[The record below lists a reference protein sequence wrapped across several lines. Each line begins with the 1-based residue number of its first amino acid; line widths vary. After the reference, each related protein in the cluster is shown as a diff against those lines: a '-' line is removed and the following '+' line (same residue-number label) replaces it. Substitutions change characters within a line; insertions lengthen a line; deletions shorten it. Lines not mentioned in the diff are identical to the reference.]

1 MICPKCG
8 LDNPSGSFC
17 GKCGASLADQA
28 NPVPQPPAP
37 KPKNKKVMIVAIV
50 AVVVV
55 LVLVL
60 AAVMVMLPKN
70 SQSTPESALTNYLD
84 GVRQKDAYKIID
96 STIMHFD
103 TTNRSYLASN
113 LTAQWTNTSLIN
125 ITITNMED
133 ISMSNV
139 PANITR
145 DVTNFTNSLQKMFS
159 ITVEESQFVKVTVK
173 QTNSSTDSF
182 SSMAYL
188 LTSKVD
194 GKWYFDMVVSYTPSE
209 WAKDLSMS
217 GTFDV

>member
-1 MICPKCG
+1 
-8 LDNPSGSFC
+8 
-17 GKCGASLADQA
+17 
-28 NPVPQPPAP
+28 
-37 KPKNKKVMIVAIV
+37 MIVAVV
-50 AVVVV
+50 AIVVV

-60 AAVMVMLPKN
+60 AAVMVLLPKN
-70 SQSTPESALTNYLD
+70 SQSTPESALNSYAD
-84 GVRQKDAYKIID
+84 GVQLKDAYKIID

-103 TTNRSYLASN
+103 SANRTNLASN

-145 DVTNFTNSLQKMFS
+145 DVANFTNSLQKRFS

-173 QTNSSTDSF
+173 QTNGSTDSTNLTT
-182 SSMAYL
+182 YL

-194 GKWYFDMVVSYTPSE
+194 GKWYFDMIVNYTPSE

-217 GTFDV
+217 EAISV

>member
-1 MICPKCG
+1 MVI
-8 LDNPSGSFC
+8 N
-17 GKCGASLADQA
+17 AD
-28 NPVPQPPAP
+28 PVPQSPEP
-37 KPKNKKVMIVAIV
+37 KPKSKKIMITAIV
-50 AVVVV
+50 AVVVA

-60 AAVMVMLPKN
+60 AAVMVILPKN
-70 SQSTPESALTNYLD
+70 SQSTPDSALSSYAD
-84 GVRQKDAYKIID
+84 GVQQKDAYKIID

-103 TTNRSYLASN
+103 PANRTDLASN

-133 ISMSNV
+133 ISNSNV

-145 DVTNFTNSLQKMFS
+145 DVSNFTNSLQKKFS
-159 ITVEESQFVKVTVK
+159 ISVEDSQFVKVTVK

-194 GKWYFDMVVSYTPSE
+194 GKWYFDMIVSYTLSE
-209 WAKDLSMS
+209 WANDISMT
-217 GTFDV
+217 GTFSV